1 MERGKTMKKK
11 IRQLKKDLVEKIKD
25 YSQSQQKQWQQ
36 VPYLA
41 LQADGRS
48 GFNGNYSRA
57 YHTGYWALKSSVHNG
72 DYHVY
77 VDLATGNL
85 VNAYHASS
93 SVCIFDA
100 DIPKESKQVP
110 AAEDEIITLNL
121 DHLHVRGLVRM
132 LQQQAQMPY
141 PSYYKPEEQE
151 AWRQETLE
159 KLNLELI
166 YTRR

>member
-1 MERGKTMKKK
+1 MKKK
-11 IRQLKKDLVEKIKD
+11 IQQLKNDLVDKIKE
-25 YSQSQQKQWQQ
+25 YSRSQQKQWQQ

-48 GFNGNYSRA
+48 GFNDNYSRV
-57 YHTGYWALKSSVHNG
+57 YYTGYWAMESSVHNG

-100 DIPKESKQVP
+100 DIPKESKQIL
-110 AAEDEIITLNL
+110 ADDDEIIALALDDLNA
-121 DHLHVRGLVRM
+121 RQLVQM
-132 LQQQAQMPY
+132 LRQQAQMPY

-151 AWRQETLE
+151 AWRRETLE
-159 KLNLELI
+159 KLKLEKI
-166 YTRR
+166 YTRQ